1 MILCIWKCVLL
12 LLGWLFILSM
22 DVWFSTVSKKV
33 LPVHQLESTL
43 NDTLKKD
50 VGLFSPFSQEK
61 KNAGGV
67 WAK

>member
-50 VGLFSPFSQEK
+50 GLFSPFSQEK